1 MTRDEELKDNLNVE
15 VYYNSNKHSAERDR
29 SLAQPNKSMVF
40 NATNEKDIIQKIM
53 SELYNLDA
61 EEICWELSVDTFEE
75 ASLDNLYEYLNS
87 RDPSGGDLI
96 VLSITVDDNKVYEA
110 KDIDDWRDYD
120 DESLREGLL
129 PKAEEKGYL
138 FYIYKVKVGYNYK
151 PVDPKYYSEEGLK
164 KFASEYAKDGILYK
178 TEKECQDIIK
188 ELNRELKA
196 TFDFTGTIGTME
208 DGYVTIEDGYVV
220 VTFPS
225 GKEIKLL
232 VDPVYETIN
241 IKTRE

>member
-1 MTRDEELKDNLNVE
+1 MTRD
-15 VYYNSNKHSAERDR
+15 
-29 SLAQPNKSMVF
+29 
-40 NATNEKDIIQKIM
+40 
-53 SELYNLDA
+53 
-61 EEICWELSVDTFEE
+61 
-75 ASLDNLYEYLNS
+75 
-87 RDPSGGDLI
+87 
-96 VLSITVDDNKVYEA
+96 
-110 KDIDDWRDYD
+110 
-120 DESLREGLL
+120 
-129 PKAEEKGYL
+129 EEKGYL
-138 FYIYKVKVGYNYK
+138 FYVYKVKVGYNYK

-208 DGYVTIEDGYVV
+208 DGYVTIEDGHVV
-220 VTFPS
+220 ITFPS

>member
-61 EEICWELSVDTFEE
+61 EEICWELGVDTFEE
-75 ASLDNLYEYLNS
+75 ASLGNLYEYLDN
-87 RDPSGGDLI
+87 RDPSSGDLI
-96 VLSITVDDNKVYEA
+96 VLSITVNGNKVYEA
-110 KDIDDWRDYD
+110 KDIDDWKEYD
-120 DESLREGLL
+120 DKSLREGLL
-129 PKAEEKGYL
+129 SKAEEKGYL

-225 GKEIKLL
+225 GKETKLL
-232 VDPVYETIN
+232 VDPVYETISM
-241 IKTRE
+241 KTRE

>member
-15 VYYNSNKHSAERDR
+15 VYYNSNKHSVERDR

-87 RDPSGGDLI
+87 RDPSGGDSI
-96 VLSITVDDNKVYEA
+96 VLSITVDGNKVYEA

-120 DESLREGLL
+120 DESLREGRL
-129 PKAEEKGYL
+129 
-138 FYIYKVKVGYNYK
+138 
-151 PVDPKYYSEEGLK
+151 
-164 KFASEYAKDGILYK
+164 
-178 TEKECQDIIK
+178 
-188 ELNRELKA
+188 
-196 TFDFTGTIGTME
+196 
-208 DGYVTIEDGYVV
+208 
-220 VTFPS
+220 
-225 GKEIKLL
+225 
-232 VDPVYETIN
+232 
-241 IKTRE
+241 